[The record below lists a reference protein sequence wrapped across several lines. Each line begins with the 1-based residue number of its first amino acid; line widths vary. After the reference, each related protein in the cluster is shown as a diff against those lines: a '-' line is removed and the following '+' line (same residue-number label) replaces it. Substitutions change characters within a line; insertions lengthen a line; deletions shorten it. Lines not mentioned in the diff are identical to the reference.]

1 MSPTN
6 LNEVQQRF
14 LQSLRRVVQ
23 LKTLHKITLAAS
35 VAGLLVG
42 AGCQG
47 AVTQS
52 TTAEFGL
59 SGIAS
64 LGGVVL
70 DGTGAPLDSF
80 RVAVGVVGGDAL
92 YRSEQVVTK
101 PDGRFTLRIERRGA
115 SATIDSIMATVSAS
129 SLRV

>member
-1 MSPTN
+1 M
-6 LNEVQQRF
+6 
-14 LQSLRRVVQ
+14 
-23 LKTLHKITLAAS
+23 KTLHKITLAAS